1 VRDADSL
8 AASALGL
15 SRNEAGVRFPHAED
29 AVALEELRLRVVEA
43 LAGGS
48 WERSWRVFDLD
59 ELSTVE
65 ITHQVERGLMTPAF
79 ADASGEGRGFAVYGE
94 GQASLEINGVDHF
107 RLLGFRSGDELKTLW
122 SLLSLLDD
130 RLETAFSYAFDAR
143 WGYLSSHPGQA
154 GSGMR
159 VYATLQVPALMLT
172 GRLAATALDLMTHGL
187 LMAPLWGGAGG
198 VIQVSNLGRQGRPEG
213 EILQQIE
220 DISRGIV
227 EKERSVRKMLL
238 RESPIQ
244 ARDHIGRALG
254 VAQHAWSMSFPE
266 AVNLLSAAQV
276 GLELGMVEIPG
287 LGAESAFGLM
297 SRLQPAHIVMEYMDA
312 KAGCLE
318 SPEIDQTRA
327 RVLREI
333 FAGAGVRQ

>member
-1 VRDADSL
+1 MNPPTL

-29 AVALEELRLRVVEA
+29 GAALEELRVQVTDILRA
-43 LAGGS
+43 GS
-48 WERSWRVFDLD
+48 WEHRWRVYDLD
-59 ELSTVE
+59 ELSAVE
-65 ITHQVERGLMTPAF
+65 AVHLVEQGLMTPAF
-79 ADASGEGRGFAVYGE
+79 ADASGEARGFAVYGE

-107 RLLGFRSGDELKTLW
+107 RLLGFRTGEQLGTLW

-130 RLETAFSYAFDAR
+130 RLETAVSYAFEPR
-143 WGYLSSHPGQA
+143 WGYLTSHPGQA

-172 GRLAATALDLMTHGL
+172 GRLAGTALDLMTHGL
-187 LMAPLWGGAGG
+187 ALAPLWGGAGG
-198 VIQVSNLGRQGRPEG
+198 VIQVSNLGRQGKPES

-244 ARDHIGRALG
+244 VRDHIGRALG
-254 VAQHAWSMSFPE
+254 VSQHAWSMSFSE

-276 GLELGMVEIPG
+276 GLELGVVEVPG
-287 LGAESAFGLM
+287 LAAESVFGLM
-297 SRLQPAHIVMEYMDA
+297 SRLQPAHMLMEYMDG

-327 RVLREI
+327 RVLREV
-333 FAGAGVRQ
+333 FAGADVRA